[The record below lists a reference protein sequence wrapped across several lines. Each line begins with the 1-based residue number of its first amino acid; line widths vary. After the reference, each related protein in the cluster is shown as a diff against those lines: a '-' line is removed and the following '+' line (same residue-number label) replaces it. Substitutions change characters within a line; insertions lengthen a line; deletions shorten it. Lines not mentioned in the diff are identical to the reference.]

1 MHIKFLEIF
10 GCLFSGMVCTMC
22 QWVHS
27 LGVLQNLRKY
37 LLRRLCSQSRPWAKL
52 FSLPRRC
59 CCSISQ
65 ETNSKISNFTSIQSN
80 SRGCPHNTLSL
91 TIAGYIGL
99 QRFFSV
105 PSVDLFPILFLTSDF
120 FTCEVKFH
128 ASLSSCSKQIY
139 EGLHQL
145 GNVPF
150 DSAFSISLLKYDSDS
165 PLNPCKYA
173 MQSSSI
179 KSPSSLY
186 GARKRISSTS
196 EYLNL
201 QE

>member
-1 MHIKFLEIF
+1 MIIIQRALVYIEMGTIEFFMHDTMIF
-10 GCLFSGMVCTMC
+10 QANQRVSSGPFHTLPIAQVRTNQLACSGFFQCL
-22 QWVHS
+22 W
-27 LGVLQNLRKY
+27 
-37 LLRRLCSQSRPWAKL
+37 W
-52 FSLPRRC
+52 
-59 CCSISQ
+59 I
-65 ETNSKISNFTSIQSN
+65 
-80 SRGCPHNTLSL
+80 
-91 TIAGYIGL
+91 
-99 QRFFSV
+99 
-105 PSVDLFPILFLTSDF
+105 LFPIIFPIPDF

-128 ASLSSCSKQIY
+128 ALPSSCSKQIY

-173 MQSSSI
+173 VQSSSI

-201 QE
+201 